1 MKKLVFL
8 HGAGSDCD
16 AYHNLMSE
24 IAQYFNADLIT
35 FNALFSHPI
44 KKDKF
49 VWFNKIEQNGRRDA
63 VCEEYF
69 TSVEYIKDKLQNLNT
84 DLSEVILIGHSQGG
98 GMAVQVGLELDLE
111 AVIAMSTDL
120 PYNIVYENK
129 SNTPIYWFEA
139 GCDGYIDENRKASYK
154 LLRQINANLHYQI
167 LPTSTHNEFTNEL
180 FSAIKDCFKMYDF
193 GVYGDSKAKMY
204 LICGFLGAG
213 KTTFSKKLAIEKQAI
228 HLNPDEFCCKFFSK
242 QEYESNWE
250 ECFAKSMDILWDEA
264 AKAIK
269 SGINVIFDV
278 GFWSKAS
285 RDEAR
290 QKARYI
296 GAEPVLYY
304 LYAPDEEL
312 KCRIRQRKGL
322 IAQNNIKNFQTIKK
336 LFEEPSDGE
345 DFVRINNF

>member
-8 HGAGSDCD
+8 HGAGADCY

-24 IAQYFNADLIT
+24 IAQCFNAELIT
-35 FNALFSHPI
+35 FNALFLHPT
-44 KKDKF
+44 KQDKF
-49 VWFNKIEQNGRRDA
+49 VWFNKIEQKGRRDA

-69 TSVEYIKDKLQNLNT
+69 TSVEYVKNKLQKLNT
-84 DLSEVILIGHSQGG
+84 DLSEIILIGYSQGG
-98 GMAVQVGLELDLE
+98 GMAVQVGLELDLG
-111 AVIAMSTDL
+111 AVIAMSADL
-120 PYNIVYENK
+120 PYNIAYENNSK
-129 SNTPIYWFEA
+129 TPIYWFEA
-139 GCDGYIDENRKASYK
+139 GQDGYIDENRKASYK

-167 LPTSTHNEFTNEL
+167 LPTSTHNEFKNEL
-180 FSAIKDCFKMYDF
+180 FSAIKDCFKI

-228 HLNPDEFCCKFFSK
+228 HLNPDESCCKFFSK

-250 ECFAKSMDILWDEA
+250 ECFAKTMNILWDEA
-264 AKAIK
+264 TKAIK
-269 SGINVIFDV
+269 SGTDVIFDV

-290 QKARYI
+290 QKARDI
-296 GAEPVLYY
+296 GAEPVVYY

-312 KCRIRQRKGL
+312 KRRICQRKGR
-322 IAQNNIKNFQTIKK
+322 IARNNIKNFQTIKK
-336 LFEEPSDGE
+336 LFEEPSDWE
-345 DFVRINNF
+345 DFVKINNF